1 MILTH
6 QVIDNGRSINGGWS
20 RQQLALFGIKW
31 PLPKG
36 WKSKLAGTEFDTETI
51 DLFLA
56 LKDRH
61 IKHAMQDEFVF
72 ATEGL

>member
-1 MILTH
+1 
-6 QVIDNGRSINGGWS
+6 
-20 RQQLALFGIKW
+20 
-31 PLPKG
+31 
-36 WKSKLAGTEFDTETI
+36 LAGTEFDTETI